1 MMEWLP
7 IECPLEK
14 RPRISARFFPKK
26 KALLLA
32 SLTYFVCMKNVLRV
46 RRLASVFA
54 KDSAGV
60 KEYSQSTSCESSTTD
75 IWPPGI
81 VEIRT
86 AAGSTAS
93 YQARSSSNQTSAPGS
108 KALT

>member
-1 MMEWLP
+1 MEWLP

-14 RPRISARFFPKK
+14 RPRISSRFFPKK
-26 KALLLA
+26 KAWLLA
-32 SLTYFVCMKNVLRV
+32 SLTYLVCMKKVLRV
-46 RRLASVFA
+46 WRLASAFA
-54 KDSAGV
+54 KVIAGA
-60 KEYSQSTSCESSTTD
+60 KEFSQSTSCERSTTD

-86 AAGSTAS
+86 AAGSAVS

-108 KALT
+108 KD